1 MHLLWDIRV
10 VLDLFL
16 GGIGIGAFVI
26 ASILYTIDYEKYKI
40 VCKTGFFMSP
50 IFVAIGLIFLLLE
63 IGRPFHAVIMLVSV
77 NPTSILSWGG
87 FLQGGFILLSL
98 FIAFKIFKEQ
108 TISNVLLFITMSLAF
123 VVGIYHGA
131 LLSSFGRSVWNSSLP
146 VLFLSTSLVTG
157 FLTTMFIAKFFKQE
171 DVTNKLVKGS
181 MIVFLLL
188 SFVSIIGWIY
198 GLKSQDTTSKEALVY
213 MMNEYFILISIA
225 IVFGMIL
232 PIIIYIK
239 SLFAKVHLSDLELKF
254 TAISAFVGVFALKY
268 VVVYLGQLEYLVK

>member
-16 GGIGIGAFVI
+16 GGIGIGAFII
-26 ASILYTIDYEKYKI
+26 ASILYTIDFEKYKI
-40 VCKTGFFMSP
+40 VCKTGFYIAP
-50 IFVAIGLIFLLLE
+50 VFVTVGLIFLLLE
-63 IGRPFHAVIMLVSV
+63 IGRPFHALIMLISV

-171 DVTNKLVKGS
+171 EVTNKLIKGS

-198 GLKSQDTTSKEALVY
+198 GLKSQDTTSKEALAY

-225 IVFGMIL
+225 IIFGMIL

-239 SLFAKVHLSDLELKF
+239 SLFAKVHLSDFELKI

>member
-16 GGIGIGAFVI
+16 GGIGIGSFVI

-40 VCKTGFFMSP
+40 VCKTGFFIAP
-50 IFVAIGLIFLLLE
+50 IFVAVGLIFLLLE
-63 IGRPFHAVIMLVSV
+63 IGRPFHAITMLVSV

-87 FLQGGFILLSL
+87 FLQGGFIILSL
-98 FIAFKIFKEQ
+98 FITFKIFKEQ
-108 TISNVLLFITMSLAF
+108 TISNILLFITMSLAF

-146 VLFLSTSLVTG
+146 VLFLSTSLVSG
-157 FLTTMFIAKFFKQE
+157 FLTTMFIAKFFNQE

-188 SFVSIIGWIY
+188 SFTSIIGWIY
-198 GLKSQDTTSKEALVY
+198 GLKSQDSTSKEALDY
-213 MMNEYFILISIA
+213 LLNEYFILISIA
-225 IVFGMIL
+225 IIFGMIL

-239 SLFAKVHLSDLELKF
+239 SLFAKIHLSTLELKLTTIFALIGIF
-254 TAISAFVGVFALKY
+254 TLKY

>member
-16 GGIGIGAFVI
+16 GGIGIGAFII
-26 ASILYTIDYEKYKI
+26 ASILYTIDFEKYKI
-40 VCKTGFFMSP
+40 VCKTGFFIAP
-50 IFVAIGLIFLLLE
+50 ILVAVGLIFLLLE
-63 IGRPFHAVIMLVSV
+63 IGRPLHAVIMLISV

-87 FLQGGFILLSL
+87 FIQGGFILLSL

-108 TISNVLLFITMSLAF
+108 AVSNILLFVTMTLAF
-123 VVGIYHGA
+123 IVGIYHGA
-131 LLSSFGRSVWNSSLP
+131 LLSSFGRSVWNSALP
-146 VLFLSTSLVTG
+146 VLFLSTSLITG

-171 DVTNKLVKGS
+171 DVTNKLIKGS

-188 SFVSIIGWIY
+188 SLVSIIGWIY
-198 GLKSQDTTSKEALVY
+198 GLKSQDATSKEALIY
-213 MMNEYFILISIA
+213 MMNEYSFLILLA
-225 IVFGMIL
+225 IVFGIVL

-239 SLFAKVHLSDLELKF
+239 SFFSKVHLSNLELKF
-254 TAISAFVGVFALKY
+254 TAISTFVGVFALKY

>member
-1 MHLLWDIRV
+1 MHILWDIRV

-16 GGIGIGAFVI
+16 GGIGIGAFI
-26 ASILYTIDYEKYKI
+26 LAAILYTIDSEKYK
-40 VCKTGFFMSP
+40 VACKTGFVIAP

-87 FLQGGFILLSL
+87 FIQGGFILLSL
-98 FIAFKIFKEQ
+98 LTLYKVLKNQ
-108 TISNVLLFITMSLAF
+108 KVSNSFLFVTMAIAF

-131 LLSSFGRSVWNSSLP
+131 LLSSFGRSAWNSALP

-157 FLTTMFIAKFFKQE
+157 FLVTMVASKSLGQE
-171 DVTNKLVKGS
+171 DVTNKIVKGS

-188 SFVSIIGWIY
+188 SFVSLIGWIY
-198 GLKSQDTTSKEALVY
+198 GLKSQDTTSKEALSY
-213 MMNEYFILISIA
+213 LMNEYFMYIVIA
-225 IVFGMIL
+225 IIFGMIL

-239 SLFAKVHLSDLELKF
+239 SLFAKTHLSSMELKM
-254 TAISAFVGVFALKY
+254 TAISTFVGVFCLKY

>member
-16 GGIGIGAFVI
+16 GGIGIGAFVL

-40 VCKTGFFMSP
+40 VCKTGFFMAP
-50 IFVAIGLIFLLLE
+50 VFVAIGLIFLLLE
-63 IGRPFHAVIMLVSV
+63 IGRPLHAVIMLVSV

-108 TISNVLLFITMSLAF
+108 TISNVLLFITMTLAF
-123 VVGIYHGA
+123 IVGIYHGA
-131 LLSSFGRSVWNSSLP
+131 LLSSFGRSAWNSSLP

-171 DVTNKLVKGS
+171 TVTNKLVKGS

-198 GLKSQDTTSKEALVY
+198 GLKSQDTTSKEALAY

-225 IVFGMIL
+225 IIFGMIL

-239 SLFAKVHLSDLELKF
+239 SLFAKVHLSNFELKL
-254 TAISAFVGVFALKY
+254 TAVSAFVGVFALKY

>member
-1 MHLLWDIRV
+1 MHILWDIRV

-16 GGIGIGAFVI
+16 GGIGIGAFI
-26 ASILYTIDYEKYKI
+26 LAAILYTIDSEKYK
-40 VCKTGFFMSP
+40 VACKTGFVIAP

-87 FLQGGFILLSL
+87 FIQGGFILLSL
-98 FIAFKIFKEQ
+98 FTLYKVFKNQKV
-108 TISNVLLFITMSLAF
+108 SNSLLFVTMAIAF

-131 LLSSFGRSVWNSSLP
+131 LLSSFGRSAWNSALP

-157 FLTTMFIAKFFKQE
+157 FLVTMVASRLLGQE
-171 DVTNKLVKGS
+171 DITNRIVKGS
-181 MIVFLLL
+181 MILFLLL
-188 SFVSIIGWIY
+188 SFVSLIGWIY
-198 GLKSQDTTSKEALVY
+198 GLKSQDTTSKEALSY
-213 MMNEYFILISIA
+213 LMNEYFMYIVIA
-225 IVFGMIL
+225 IIFGMIL

-239 SLFAKVHLSDLELKF
+239 SLFAKTHLSSMELKM
-254 TAISAFVGVFALKY
+254 TAISTFVGVFCLKY

>member
-40 VCKTGFFMSP
+40 VCKTGFFMAP

-131 LLSSFGRSVWNSSLP
+131 LLSSFGRSAWNSSLP

-198 GLKSQDTTSKEALVY
+198 GLKSQDTTSKEALAY

-239 SLFAKVHLSDLELKF
+239 SLFAKVHLSDLELKL
-254 TAISAFVGVFALKY
+254 TAVSAFVGVFALKY

>member
-16 GGIGIGAFVI
+16 GGIGIGAFVL

-40 VCKTGFFMSP
+40 VCKTGFFMAP

-108 TISNVLLFITMSLAF
+108 TISNTLLFITMSLAF

-157 FLTTMFIAKFFKQE
+157 FLTTMFIAKFFNQE

-239 SLFAKVHLSDLELKF
+239 SLFAKVHLSNFELKF